1 MVPFSSKIEIALRD
15 ELHSYIG
22 PRYSARQVTRSVM
35 GFRRLTPQFCSIYD
49 PHFWRHER
57 LWKLLGG
64 AAFNGTPFKSVI
76 WRLFGVKIGKRVY
89 DAGLN
94 MPEKT
99 LVTIGDECT
108 FNEGNHV
115 QGHSLEDGT
124 FKTDYIVIG
133 NRCTFGVDG
142 WVNYGVNMRDGSSLG
157 ADAMLMK
164 GEDIP
169 QGATFSGNPAREV
182 VVPAAG
188 CQRPLEIAGGP
199 RHRTYEAAAGTAKP
213 VHGVHGKP
221 RAAHRQRKSA
231 LTGS

>member
-1 MVPFSSKIEIALRD
+1 MEPFSSKIEIALRD

-64 AAFNGTPFKSVI
+64 AAFSGTPFKSVI

-108 FNEGNHV
+108 FNEGNTSRAIPWRTARSRPTTSLLATAA
-115 QGHSLEDGT
+115 HSVW
-124 FKTDYIVIG
+124 K
-133 NRCTFGVDG
+133 
-142 WVNYGVNMRDGSSLG
+142 LG
-157 ADAMLMK
+157 ALR
-164 GEDIP
+164 GEH
-169 QGATFSGNPAREV
+169 ARRFH
-182 VVPAAG
+182 P
-188 CQRPLEIAGGP
+188 GG
-199 RHRTYEAAAGTAKP
+199 
-213 VHGVHGKP
+213 
-221 RAAHRQRKSA
+221 
-231 LTGS
+231 